1 MIGQLSSLRRI
12 AEGQA
17 RNLALLIALGI
28 GLAVITSKA
37 PSFLSG
43 SNLAVI
49 LLAIA
54 PVGICA
60 VGMSPLII
68 AGTVDLS
75 IGSIYA
81 LTAVIAAMLAT
92 SIPVP
97 LALIIGIV
105 AGGVLGGI
113 NGILVRRIRIS
124 PLIVTLGSLT
134 LLEGVVLVLTQGS
147 GITGDPASFT
157 VFGGSEPGGIPTP
170 VIAFVVLAIIV
181 GLVLHTTKAGR
192 HIYAV
197 GGNSSASEASG
208 INVRRVVI
216 GAFIVN
222 GLIVGLAGTMAASQ
236 IGSADPNFGTTLVF
250 DVITAVILG
259 GVAFNGGE
267 GTMLGVCLAVVLIGV
282 IDSGLITLQVDPY
295 YTDVVKGAALLIA
308 VGLDQIT
315 SEVRERRRRQL
326 AMEEADRRRDDSVVG
341 AARRTSALVRGM
353 TGRDVD

>member
-1 MIGQLSSLRRI
+1 MKGRVRKILRIG
-12 AEGQA
+12 EGQF

-28 GLAVITSKA
+28 GLAIITSKA

-60 VGMSPLII
+60 VGMAVLII

-81 LTAVIAAMLAT
+81 LTAVIAAMLARDM
-92 SIPVP
+92 PVP
-97 LALIIGIV
+97 VALIIGTLS
-105 AGGVLGGI
+105 GGILGGI
-113 NGILVRRIRIS
+113 NGILVRRINIS

-170 VIAFVVLAIIV
+170 VIAFVVLAIMV
-181 GLVLHTTKAGR
+181 GLVLHTTKTGR

-197 GGNSSASEASG
+197 GGNSNASEASG
-208 INVRRVVI
+208 INVPKLII
-216 GAFIVN
+216 GAFVVN
-222 GLIVGLAGTMAASQ
+222 GLIVGLAGTMGASQ

-267 GTMLGVCLAVVLIGV
+267 GTMLGVCLAVALIGV

-295 YTDVVKGAALLIA
+295 YTDVVKGGALILA
-308 VGLDQIT
+308 VGLDQVT
-315 SEVRERRRRQL
+315 SEARERRRRQI
-326 AMEEADRRRDDSVVG
+326 AMEEYGRRRDDAVTG
-341 AARRTSALVRGM
+341 LRAEGTLLQRSA
-353 TGRDVD
+353 GRAGD